1 MKHTAGR
8 YFFFFGAAYSF
19 GYAFFAA
26 EKCR

>member
-8 YFFFFGAAYSF
+8 YFFSFGAAYFF